1 MKQYHYIINDMS
13 SFYTYGGQAPQ
24 VHPSAFIAPTA
35 CLIGAVIVEKDASIW
50 FHTVARGDIN
60 TIRIGRETNIQ
71 DGCMLHVTQH
81 LALTVGDRVT
91 VGHGAILHGCTIES
105 DCLIAM
111 GAIILDGARVGAHSI
126 IAAGSTIAPGSLIPP
141 GSLVMGVPGK
151 VVREATAKDRE
162 MIERG
167 AANYVG
173 YKEHYKELIT

>member
-1 MKQYHYIINDMS
+1 MNS
-13 SFYTYGGQAPQ
+13 LYTYGGNSPQ
-24 VHPSAFIAPTA
+24 VHASAYIAPTA
-35 CLIGAVIVEKDASIW
+35 CLIGAVIIEEEASIW
-50 FHTVARGDIN
+50 FNTVARGDIN
-60 TIRIGRETNIQ
+60 TIRIGRASNIQ

-81 LALTVGDRVT
+81 LGLTVGERVT

-111 GAIILDGARVGAHSI
+111 GAIILDGAKVGAHSI
-126 IAAGSTIAPGSLIPP
+126 IAAGSIIAPATQIPP

-151 VVREATAKDRE
+151 VMRQVTASDRE

-173 YKEHYKELIT
+173 YKEIYKQI